1 MVINDTSITK
11 TALIFFLVGLLCGG
25 VIGFGVG
32 RGTAEK
38 GADGKI
44 ITTDTITRYDTL
56 FVKSPTARD
65 SIVVKYITKTLPS
78 SKQKKNDTFLA
89 ENSRTAVLRLHSA
102 EHVQAQL
109 CSRLHED
116 VAQNN
121 GENIPPQEMSDERDS
136 MAVEIPITQK
146 RYDGENYSAWVS
158 GYEPSLD
165 SIFVSQRTDVVTIR
179 EKKPPNKWHIGVQC
193 GVGYTFKSK
202 QFEPFIGV
210 GLSYSIIS
218 F

>member
-32 RGTAEK
+32 RGTGEK

-56 FVKSPTARD
+56 LVKSPTARD
-65 SIVVKYITKTLPS
+65 SIVVKYITKTLPKS
-78 SKQKKNDTFLA
+78 GN
-89 ENSRTAVLRLHSA
+89 NSV
-102 EHVQAQL
+102 
-109 CSRLHED
+109 
-116 VAQNN
+116 
-121 GENIPPQEMSDERDS
+121 ENIPQIGNIQGNNIPVFAEVADSDS
-136 MAVEIPITQK
+136 VAVKIPITQK

>member
-44 ITTDTITRYDTL
+44 ITADTITRYDTL
-56 FVKSPTARD
+56 LVKSPTARD
-65 SIVVKYITKTLPS
+65 SIVVKYITKTLPKS
-78 SKQKKNDTFLA
+78 GN
-89 ENSRTAVLRLHSA
+89 NSV
-102 EHVQAQL
+102 
-109 CSRLHED
+109 
-116 VAQNN
+116 
-121 GENIPPQEMSDERDS
+121 ENIPQIGNIHGDNIPVFAEVADSDS
-136 MAVEIPITQK
+136 VAVKIPITQK

-165 SIFVSQRTDVVTIR
+165 SIRVRERTNVVTIR
-179 EKKPPNKWHIGVQC
+179 ESKPPNRWHVGVQC

-210 GLSYSIIS
+210 GISYSIIS

>member
-1 MVINDTSITK
+1 MK
-11 TALIFFLVGLLCGG
+11 TAKTELLVFIACLLCGCFL
-25 VIGFGVG
+25 GFWYG
-32 RGTAEK
+32 RTTAPRPNE
-38 GADGKI
+38 GNI

-56 FVKSPTARD
+56 FVKSPIPSD
-65 SIVVKYITKTLPS
+65 SIVVKYITKTLPKS
-78 SKQKKNDTFLA
+78 GNNDG
-89 ENSRTAVLRLHSA
+89 NIIPKSG
-102 EHVQAQL
+102 
-109 CSRLHED
+109 
-116 VAQNN
+116 NN
-121 GENIPPQEMSDERDS
+121 EADNIPAVAEVADS
-136 MAVEIPITQK
+136 NKVEVIIPITQK

-202 QFEPFIGV
+202 QFEPFIGI
-210 GLSYSIIS
+210 GISYSIFS

>member
-1 MVINDTSITK
+1 
-11 TALIFFLVGLLCGG
+11 
-25 VIGFGVG
+25 
-32 RGTAEK
+32 
-38 GADGKI
+38 
-44 ITTDTITRYDTL
+44 
-56 FVKSPTARD
+56 
-65 SIVVKYITKTLPS
+65 
-78 SKQKKNDTFLA
+78 
-89 ENSRTAVLRLHSA
+89 
-102 EHVQAQL
+102 
-109 CSRLHED
+109 
-116 VAQNN
+116 
-121 GENIPPQEMSDERDS
+121 MSDERDS
-136 MAVEIPITQK
+136 VAVKIPITQK

>member
-56 FVKSPTARD
+56 LVKSPTARD
-65 SIVVKYITKTLPS
+65 SIVVKYITKTLPKS
-78 SKQKKNDTFLA
+78 GN
-89 ENSRTAVLRLHSA
+89 NSV
-102 EHVQAQL
+102 
-109 CSRLHED
+109 
-116 VAQNN
+116 
-121 GENIPPQEMSDERDS
+121 ENIPQIGNIQGDNIPVFAEVADSDS
-136 MAVEIPITQK
+136 VAVKIPITQK

-165 SIFVSQRTDVVTIR
+165 SIFVRGRTDVITIR
-179 EKKPPNKWHIGVQC
+179 ETKPPNKWHIGVQC

>member
-1 MVINDTSITK
+1 
-11 TALIFFLVGLLCGG
+11 
-25 VIGFGVG
+25 
-32 RGTAEK
+32 
-38 GADGKI
+38 
-44 ITTDTITRYDTL
+44 
-56 FVKSPTARD
+56 
-65 SIVVKYITKTLPS
+65 
-78 SKQKKNDTFLA
+78 
-89 ENSRTAVLRLHSA
+89 
-102 EHVQAQL
+102 
-109 CSRLHED
+109 
-116 VAQNN
+116 
-121 GENIPPQEMSDERDS
+121 MSDERDS

-146 RYDGENYSAWVS
+146 RYEGENYSAWVS

-179 EKKPPNKWHIGVQC
+179 EKKPPNKWHIGLLC